1 MLFSIIIPTY
11 NEEKYIEQCLQS
23 ILHQNVNR
31 TEFEILVSDGASL
44 DKTCSIAEKLAD
56 KIIVHEKRGASV
68 QRNYG
73 AQEAQGEILVFIDAD
88 THLDSNF
95 LAALKE
101 QFVDKKVAAVSG
113 IAYPADGKLP
123 QHFVYRATYILMQVL
138 HVMNLSLFPAM
149 CVAYRK
155 QAFEHAGG
163 FREDFTTL
171 EDLDLSKR
179 VSKKGVTKIATRAH
193 AFSSTR
199 RIHKH
204 LVTTVAYHI
213 YCDIRYLLT
222 GKGPRRY
229 PKVEELQSWRDL
241 WKST

>member
-1 MLFSIIIPTY
+1 MEFSVIVPTY

-23 ILHQNVNR
+23 ILRQNINR
-31 TEFEILVSDGASL
+31 ADFEIIVSDGASS
-44 DKTCSIAEKLAD
+44 DKTHTIAEKLAD
-56 KIIVHEKRGASV
+56 KIVVNEKRGASV

-73 AQEAQGEILVFIDAD
+73 AQYAKGEILVFIDAD
-88 THLDSNF
+88 TYLDSSF
-95 LAALKE
+95 LAAFKE
-101 QFVDKKVAAVSG
+101 QFNDKKVVAVSG
-113 IAYPADGKLP
+113 IAYPAGGKLP
-123 QHFVYRATYILMQVL
+123 QRFVYRATYILMQVL
-138 HVMNLSLFPAM
+138 HLMNLSLFPAM

-155 QAFEHAGG
+155 QAFENAGG
-163 FREDFTTL
+163 FRVDFTTL

-179 VSKKGVTKIATRAH
+179 ISKTGLTKIATRAH

-213 YCDIRYLLT
+213 FCDIRYLLT

-229 PKVEELQSWRDL
+229 PKVEELKSWRDL
-241 WKST
+241 WKSI

>member
-1 MLFSIIIPTY
+1 MQFSVIIPTY
-11 NEEKYIEQCLQS
+11 NEEKYIEQCLRS
-23 ILHQNVNR
+23 IHCQNVDR
-31 TEFEILVSDGASL
+31 SEFEIIVSDGASS
-44 DKTCSIAEKLAD
+44 DKTCMIAEKLAD
-56 KIIVHEKRGASV
+56 RIVVNKKRGASV

-73 AQEAQGEILVFIDAD
+73 AQQAQGEIFVFIDAD
-88 THLDSNF
+88 TTLDSNF

-101 QFVDKKVAAVSG
+101 QFIDKKVAAVSG
-113 IAYPADGKLP
+113 IAFPADGKLP
-123 QHFVYRATYILMQVL
+123 QRFVYRATYILMQVL
-138 HVMNLSLFPAM
+138 HTMNLSLFPAM

-155 QAFEHAGG
+155 QAFKEAGG

-179 VSKKGVTKIATRAH
+179 VSKLGGTKIATRAQ

-213 YCDIRYLLT
+213 FCDIRYLLT

-229 PKVEELQSWRDL
+229 PKVEEIQSWRDL
-241 WKST
+241 WKSK

>member
-1 MLFSIIIPTY
+1 MLFSIIVPTY
-11 NEEKYIEQCLQS
+11 NEEKFIGHCLQS
-23 ILHQNVNR
+23 ILQQNIDR
-31 TEFEILVSDGASL
+31 SEFEILVSDGASI
-44 DKTCSIAEKLAD
+44 DKTCSIAEKYAD
-56 KIIVHEKRGASV
+56 KIVVNEKKGASI

-73 AQEAQGEILVFIDAD
+73 AKNANGDIFVFIDAD
-88 THLDSNF
+88 THLDSKF

-101 QFVDKKVAAVSG
+101 QFNDIKVVAVSG

-123 QHFVYRATYILMQVL
+123 QRLVYRGTYVLMQVL
-138 HVMNLSLFPAM
+138 HSINLSLFPAM

-155 QAFEHAGG
+155 DAFERAGG

-179 VSKKGVTKIATRAH
+179 VSKLGITKIATLAH
-193 AFSSTR
+193 AFTSTR
-199 RIHKH
+199 RIQKH
-204 LVTTVAYHI
+204 LLTTVAYHI
-213 YCDIRYLLT
+213 FCDIRYLLT

-229 PKVEELQSWRDL
+229 PKVEELHSWRDL

>member
-1 MLFSIIIPTY
+1 MEFSIIVPTY
-11 NEEKYIEQCLQS
+11 NEEKYIEQCLRS
-23 ILHQNVNR
+23 ILQQNAER
-31 TEFEILVSDGASL
+31 SEFEVIVSDGGSS
-44 DKTCSIAEKLAD
+44 DKTKDIAEQLAD
-56 KIIVHEKRGASV
+56 RIVVNERKGASV

-73 AQEAQGEILVFIDAD
+73 VKHARGEILVFIDAD

-95 LAALKE
+95 LVAIKE
-101 QFVDKKVAAVSG
+101 KFFDSNVVAVTG

-123 QHFVYRATYILMQVL
+123 QRFVYRATYILMRVL
-138 HVMNLSLFPAM
+138 HSMKLSLFPAM

-155 QAFEHAGG
+155 QAFESAGG

-171 EDLDLSKR
+171 EDLDLSRR
-179 VSKKGVTKIATRAH
+179 VSKLGVTKIATNAH

-204 LVTTVAYHI
+204 LITTVVYHI
-213 YCDIRYLLT
+213 VCDVRYLLT

-229 PKVEELQSWRDL
+229 PKVEELHSWRDL
-241 WKST
+241 WKSI

>member
-1 MLFSIIIPTY
+1 MLFSVIIPTL
-11 NEEKYIEQCLQS
+11 NEEKFIEHCLQS
-23 ILHQNVNR
+23 ILHQRVDR
-31 TEFEILVSDGASL
+31 TEFEIIVSDGAST
-44 DKTCSIAEKLAD
+44 DKTFTIAEKLAD
-56 KIIVHEKRGASV
+56 RVIVNEKRGASV

-73 AQEAQGEILVFIDAD
+73 VLQAKGEIFVFIDAD
-88 THLDSNF
+88 THLENNF
-95 LAALKE
+95 LTALKE
-101 QFVDKKVAAVSG
+101 QFSDPRVVAVSG

-123 QHFVYRATYILMQVL
+123 QRLVYRGTYILMQVL
-138 HVMNLSLFPAM
+138 HLLNLSLFPAM
-149 CVAYRK
+149 CVAYRR
-155 QAFEHAGG
+155 QAFENAGG

-179 VSKKGVTKIATRAH
+179 ISASGVTRIATRAH

-213 YCDIRYLLT
+213 FCDVRYLIT

-229 PKVEELQSWRDL
+229 PKVEELHSWRDL

>member
-1 MLFSIIIPTY
+1 MLFSIIVPTY

-23 ILHQNVNR
+23 LQHQNVDR
-31 TEFEILVSDGASL
+31 AEFEIIVSDGASSDSTHTL
-44 DKTCSIAEKLAD
+44 AAKLAD
-56 KIIVHEKRGASV
+56 RIVVNEKRGASV

-73 AQEAQGEILVFIDAD
+73 AQQARGEIFVFIDAD

-101 QFVDKKVAAVSG
+101 EFADKKVAAVSG
-113 IAYPADGKLP
+113 IAYPADGKIP
-123 QHFVYRATYILMQVL
+123 QRLVYRATYVLMQVL
-138 HVMNLSLFPAM
+138 HTMNLSLFPAM
-149 CVAYRK
+149 CVAYRR
-155 QAFEHAGG
+155 QAFIDAGG

-179 VSKKGVTKIATRAH
+179 VSKSGDTKIATRAH

-213 YCDIRYLLT
+213 FCDIRYLLT
-222 GKGPRRY
+222 GKGPKRY

>member
-1 MLFSIIIPTY
+1 MEFSVIVPTC

-23 ILHQNVNR
+23 ILHQKINR
-31 TEFEILVSDGASL
+31 AEFEIIVSDGASS
-44 DKTCSIAEKLAD
+44 DKTCTIAEKLAD
-56 KIIVHEKRGASV
+56 RIVVDEKRGASV

-73 AQEAQGEILVFIDAD
+73 AQYANGEILVFIDAD
-88 THLDSNF
+88 TNLGSNF
-95 LAALKE
+95 LAVLKE
-101 QFVDKKVAAVSG
+101 EFIDKKVVAVSG
-113 IAYPADGKLP
+113 IAFPSDGKLP
-123 QHFVYRATYILMQVL
+123 QRFVYRATYILMQVL
-138 HVMNLSLFPAM
+138 HFMNLSLFPAM

-155 QAFEHAGG
+155 QAFENAGG

-179 VSKKGVTKIATRAH
+179 VSKIGVTKIATHAH

-213 YCDIRYLLT
+213 FCDIRYLLT

-241 WKST
+241 WKSI